1 LKIFLFISR
10 EILIYLE
17 NLYIGGAFIMAHVVK
32 KMTNTEILAM
42 KKILAHAV
50 QDKTPPGAVFS
61 AKLPDC
67 TVTAYNSGKVLFQG
81 KGAEEASQKFSGEVS
96 PSKVKSKTTKPPHR
110 YAPPH
115 NAAELSMI
123 GSDEVGTGDYFG
135 PMTVAAAYVSRDQ
148 LELVRELGVKDS
160 KHLNDKQIVQIAKE
174 LIHTVPYSLLV
185 LNNEKYNELQQK
197 GMTQGKIKAILHNRA
212 LQNVKAKIEGAEID
226 GILVDQFCEPGVYFN
241 YLTKEKNLLKE
252 GIYFATK
259 GESIHLA
266 VAAASILARY
276 SFLKEMDKLGARFN
290 TVIPKGAGP
299 HVDVKAAELVEKF
312 GKSVFDTATKKHFAN
327 TLKALN
333 LLKKKRL

>member
-1 LKIFLFISR
+1 
-10 EILIYLE
+10 
-17 NLYIGGAFIMAHVVK
+17 MAHVVK

-42 KKILAHAV
+42 KKDLAHAV
-50 QDKTPPGAVFS
+50 QDKTPPGAIFS

-81 KGAEEASQKFSGEVS
+81 KGAEEASQKFSGQVS

-110 YAPPH
+110 YAPPQ

-135 PMTVAAAYVSRDQ
+135 PMTVAAAYVSADQ

-197 GMTQGKIKAILHNRA
+197 GMTQGKIKAVLHNRA

-276 SFLKEMDKLGARFN
+276 SFLKEMDKLGVRFN

-299 HVDVKAAELVEKF
+299 HVDVKAAELAEKF
-312 GKSVFDTATKKHFAN
+312 GESVFDTATKKHFAN
-327 TLKALN
+327 TQKALN
-333 LLKKKRL
+333 LLKKKRS